1 MRILPV
7 VSTLAALAISASA
20 YATDKPEVRIGS
32 VVAMT
37 GPASALGL
45 PEKNA
50 L

>member
-20 YATDKPEVRIGS
+20 YAADKPELRIVS

-37 GPASALGL
+37 GPASV
-45 PEKNA
+45 
-50 L
+50 